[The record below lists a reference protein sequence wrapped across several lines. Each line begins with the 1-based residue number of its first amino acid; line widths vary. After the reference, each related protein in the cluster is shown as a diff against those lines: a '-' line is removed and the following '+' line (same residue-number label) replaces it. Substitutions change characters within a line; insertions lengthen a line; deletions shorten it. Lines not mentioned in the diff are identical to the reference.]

1 MTIIED
7 LGFPAGDVYFGQ
19 WELGQ
24 EMILTLTAEHDCLF
38 EPVTVAPT
46 CGAEGYTAEECSYDF
61 CHNQRNYTALPAT
74 GEHVYA
80 NGYDPEIRGF
90 CWMQGEADACDATT
104 NALYGGRYDAL
115 VRDFKAAFPT
125 YTESCVFADAGV
137 STTWPFYREMNAFK
151 AEYAATH
158 ENCVYVDT
166 IGNGLT
172 TAHEP
177 EPQND
182 PYHYD
187 VNSTIDLGHLFVQA
201 VMEGRA

>member
-1 MTIIED
+1 MAFLAGRTIVC
-7 LGFPAGDVYFGQ
+7 GHRPAYMGYYFDPTRANDCNEIFYGQ
-19 WELGQ
+19 G
-24 EMILTLTAEHDCLF
+24 MIALDAH
-38 EPVTVAPT
+38 TVRSGRVNVLVKITRESLARL
-46 CGAEGYTAEECSYDF
+46 E
-61 CHNQRNYTALPAT
+61 
-74 GEHVYA
+74 A
-80 NGYDPEIRGF
+80 NGYEPEIRGF

-125 YTESCVFADAGV
+125 YTQSCVFADAGV
-137 STTWPFYREMNAFK
+137 STTWLFYREMNAFK

-172 TAHEP
+172 TAQEP

-187 VNSTIDLGHLFVQA
+187 VNSTIDLGHLFVRA
-201 VMEGRA
+201 VMEGKA

>member
-1 MTIIED
+1 MAGRTIVC
-7 LGFPAGDVYFGQ
+7 GHRPAYMGYYFDPTRANDCNEIFYGQ
-19 WELGQ
+19 G
-24 EMILTLTAEHDCLF
+24 MIALDAH
-38 EPVTVAPT
+38 TVRSGRVNVLVKITRESLAWL
-46 CGAEGYTAEECSYDF
+46 E
-61 CHNQRNYTALPAT
+61 
-74 GEHVYA
+74 A
-80 NGYDPEIRGF
+80 NGYEPEIRGL

-125 YTESCVFADAGV
+125 YTQSCVFADAGV

-182 PYHYD
+182 PSHYD
-187 VNSTIDLGHLFVQA
+187 VNSTIDLGHLFIRA
-201 VMEGRA
+201 VMEGKA